1 MRLTTRML
9 PELDGQ
15 DVFDIAAWHLL
26 RQHSQAIAPGTSK
39 CMYRAPDGKR
49 CAVGWLMPDDVYSR
63 SLEFFSVRDL
73 ASMMLD
79 STRHEYHAFA
89 AFLIRHMVLLSDL
102 QHMHDSNPPVQ
113 WPARLRVIAHQND
126 LNARVIDHGLAECD
140 PARLGSVD
148 DIALGE
154 LAW

>member
-26 RQHSQAIAPGTSK
+26 RQHGQAIAPGTSK
-39 CMYRAPDGKR
+39 SMYRAPDGKR

-79 STRHEYHAFA
+79 STRHEHHAFT
-89 AFLIRHMVLLSDL
+89 AFLIRHMVLLSEL
-102 QHMHDSNPPVQ
+102 QHMHDSNPPAQ
-113 WPARLRVIAHQND
+113 WPARLRVIAHQNGV
-126 LNARVIDHGLAECD
+126 NSRVVDSGLPAYD
-140 PARLGSVD
+140 PARLETYD
-148 DIALGE
+148 E
-154 LAW
+154 LALEELVW